1 MLTKCLNDI
10 KKKTL
15 SNLKISP
22 VHTTHNLFLVGS
34 HLLTSNQA
42 FHSKILAP
50 GFLLFSTTLLV
61 SRWSYYLHNCSNS
74 LVSQFFVYH
83 SSIHSWGQT
92 LDPLLSVT
100 ASPPHTPNIL
110 SPLQLLSNFLSLNS
124 LTLLRPTVLWSYY
137 TTSSICCSATHVLTS
152 HLTHHKFYNQI
163 L

>member
-1 MLTKCLNDI
+1 MTL
-10 KKKTL
+10 KKKHFQ
-15 SNLKISP
+15 ISKFHQCIP
-22 VHTTHNLFLVGS
+22 LTIS
-34 HLLTSNQA
+34 SLLGVICSLPINA